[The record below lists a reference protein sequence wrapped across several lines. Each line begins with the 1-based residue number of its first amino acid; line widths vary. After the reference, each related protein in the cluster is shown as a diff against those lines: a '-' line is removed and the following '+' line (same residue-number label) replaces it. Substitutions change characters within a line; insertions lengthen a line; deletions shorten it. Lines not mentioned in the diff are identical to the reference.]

1 MRWLFV
7 VVLVR
12 AFCLQAAS
20 GPGNRLV
27 YLDGADPFHV
37 GPHFPRL
44 TTPQWVGEPGVEAVV
59 TLGIDD
65 MSGSDRYEQFLRPI
79 LERLQRIDGRAP
91 VSIFSNALNPEDPR
105 LVSWL
110 KEGLSL
116 EVHTL
121 SHPCPVLAKHEFTH
135 AVNTVHGGIDLLHHV
150 PGNRPVAFR
159 TPCCDSINSPSPRL
173 YAEVLARTNTA
184 GQFLRIDS
192 SVLLLLKDLA
202 STDPSGT
209 SVDAS
214 GRSRFT
220 KYVPFPS
227 FMTTVEDYP
236 YPWVI
241 GRTLWEFPCM
251 APSDW
256 EAQNLLGSTNAQM
269 VADWKAALD
278 ITVLRQGNFNF
289 VFHPH
294 GWSSPQQMIEFLD
307 HAVARHGSKVLFLNY
322 REAEERLTQHLGA
335 GEPLRAA
342 DGGDNGLRLL
352 DLNQDGLLDVVLGND
367 SKRLTRVWDPTAR
380 RWMDSGF
387 PTALVT
393 GSGADRRET
402 GVRFGVLHPDAR
414 PTLLRLDEAESG
426 CWGFEGSRW
435 VAQPAFLNGLELE
448 GQPVRIRSGGR
459 DQGVRFRDVD
469 GDGLCEVL
477 VSNPRQ
483 NAIFRWS
490 PSAQRWQREAHGLP
504 PDTSI
509 VDEEGEDNG
518 LRFVDVNEDGYDDV
532 LFSNATR
539 FALWLYVPKPFLGWQ
554 AGWTRK
560 VQAGV
565 RSGAAIAAGTAP
577 DEIPPI
583 VRAGPHR
590 NNGAWIRS
598 RHLWVQNED
607 TAHLP
612 DLVDRRSFEQLLQ
625 GGIPDPKSPE
635 EALASFQVAPGFRVD
650 LVASE
655 PLVQDPVAFDWDAEG
670 RLWVVEMRDYPL
682 GLDGKGQP
690 GGVVKV
696 LEDLDGDR
704 RMDRATEFLRGV
716 PFPSSVQPWRRG
728 VLITAA
734 PELFYAEDTDGDG
747 RADRRKVLFE
757 GFVEGNQQ
765 HRVNGFALGL
775 DGWIYAANGD
785 SGGEIRSSG
794 REERWNGVAWETVPG
809 TSGSVAPRSVS
820 IQGRDFRFR
829 PDTLEIEAIE
839 GQTQYGRVRDDWG
852 RWYGN
857 ANYTWL
863 WTYPIASRYVA
874 RNPFLPVRDL
884 RVMLAQ
890 GPEGN
895 RVFPISRALPRPNV
909 VGDENTVTSGCSPTP
924 YRDDLFGAEFARTV
938 FISEPSENV
947 VHREVVGDDDLHPTS
962 RRAVGEERGE
972 FLASTDSWFRPIQTK
987 TGPDGGLY
995 VADMY
1000 RLVLEHPEWIPA
1012 DQQRNLNLRAGDDR
1026 GRIYRIVP
1034 TNAVLRR
1041 VPNIAGLDT
1050 VGLVS
1055 AMDTPNGW
1063 QRDTVFRL
1071 LMERGDRA
1079 AVAPLRSLLGH
1090 SADARVR
1097 VQALAALGVLGGLSV
1112 DDLIRGLRDPHPGVV
1127 AQAIRSSEP
1136 FLVPPR
1142 NSRKLLNALVGL
1154 KGRREVALPLA
1165 LVLGVSSDRRMGSV
1179 LVDLASQDPESP
1191 VLRTAVLSASLGHI
1205 DGMMSAL
1212 ERRSALSPYL
1222 LESLVDQAVRQ
1233 KKSSAVRAGLRLASR
1248 LKGTA
1253 GELAQFRLLDR
1264 VLKSGT
1270 GPGGSD
1276 LRKFDASYRQV
1287 VARAA
1292 GRALD
1297 PSAPEE
1303 VRIAALGVLG
1313 HEGVGPA
1320 MTAEQWRSLFDARNS
1335 PSIQSAALKAL
1346 LGRPEEGPF
1355 VFAIWPLLG
1364 PALRGE
1370 ALTVFWDRPHWCGA
1384 VLDEVAAGRW
1394 TARDLGVAGRQRLR
1408 DHPDARLRARARSL
1422 LDGVKTDRGAVVE
1435 AFGRV
1440 SGTAGDLE
1448 RGRHQFVAQCAAC
1461 HRVKGLGVE
1470 VGPDLG
1476 AVVDKSPEALRVAI
1490 LDPNRAVE
1498 ERYLAYG
1505 VRTVGGEEFTGIV
1518 TSESPNSLTLR
1529 AAAGAER
1536 VFLRSEVA
1544 SMVSTGRSLMP
1555 EGFEHA
1561 LDPEGMSDLIAFLT
1575 AQGSRPK
1582 EFAGNHPEVVMPD
1595 GQGGLFLKASQA
1607 ELFGDSLVFESG
1619 HGNLG
1624 YWQSDSD
1631 VAVWTVEIPG
1641 PTGRSYDL
1649 EWEWARPGGMGPGV
1663 LLVQV
1668 EAESME
1674 VSLPATGSW
1683 ETYQQRRV
1691 GHLHLEPGRHR
1702 LRVRARPPVSTAV
1715 LDLREL
1721 RLVPRKGG
1729 T

>member
-1 MRWLFV
+1 M
-7 VVLVR
+7 
-12 AFCLQAAS
+12 
-20 GPGNRLV
+20 

-65 MSGSDRYEQFLRPI
+65 MSQSDRYEQFLRPI
-79 LERLQRIDGRAP
+79 LDRLHRIEGRAP
-91 VSIFSNALNPEDPR
+91 VSIFSNALNPQDPR
-105 LVSWL
+105 LASWL

-121 SHPCPVLAKHEFTH
+121 SHPCPVLSKHDFNAAAK
-135 AVNTVHGGIDLLHHV
+135 TVHGGIDLLHHV

-173 YAEVLARTNTA
+173 YAEVLARTNAA
-184 GQFLRIDS
+184 GEFLRIDS
-192 SVLLLLKDLA
+192 SVLLLLTSL
-202 STDPSGT
+202 DPAGKSGT
-209 SVDAS
+209 LVDES
-214 GRSRFT
+214 GRGRFT

-241 GRTLWEFPCM
+241 GRKLWEFPCM

-256 EAQNLLGSTNAQM
+256 ESQNIQGPTNVQM

-278 ITVLRQGNFNF
+278 ITVLKQGNFNF

-307 HAVARHGSKVLFLNY
+307 HAVARHGSKVRFLNY
-322 REAEERLTQHLGA
+322 READERLTQHLGA

-352 DLNQDGLLDVVLGND
+352 DLNNDGLLDVVIGND
-367 SKRLTRVWDPTAR
+367 SRRMTRVWDPSHR
-380 RWMDSGF
+380 RWIDSGF
-387 PTALVT
+387 PTALVV
-393 GSGADRRET
+393 GSGADRQET
-402 GVRFGVLHPDAR
+402 GVRFGVVHPDGR
-414 PTLLRLDEAESG
+414 PMLLRLDERESG
-426 CWGFEGSRW
+426 CWSFEGGSW
-435 VAQPAFLNGLELE
+435 VAQPGLLNGLELE
-448 GQPVRIRSGGR
+448 GQPVRIRTAGR

-469 GDGLCEVL
+469 GDGIGEVL

-483 NAIFRWS
+483 NAVFRWS
-490 PSAQRWQREAHGLP
+490 PSAQRWQRESQALP

-509 VDEEGEDNG
+509 VDEDGEDNG
-518 LRFVDVNEDGYDDV
+518 LRFVDVNEDGHDDV
-532 LFSNATR
+532 LFSNGTR

-565 RSGAAIAAGTAP
+565 RSGAAIAAGTPP

-583 VRAGPHR
+583 VRPGPYR

-612 DLVDRRSFEQLLQ
+612 DLVDRRSFEKLLMGSVQ
-625 GGIPDPKSPE
+625 DPKSPE
-635 EALASFQVAPGFRVD
+635 QALASFQVAPGFRVD

-655 PLVQDPVAFDWDAEG
+655 PLVQDPVAFDWDASG

-690 GGVVKV
+690 GGVVKR
-696 LEDLDGDR
+696 LEDADGDG

-728 VLITAA
+728 VLVTAA
-734 PELFYAEDTDGDG
+734 PELFHAEDTDGDG
-747 RADRRKVLFE
+747 QADRRRILFE

-794 REERWNGVAWETVPG
+794 REERWTGSAWEPIAGKMKSPTPK
-809 TSGSVAPRSVS
+809 SVS

-839 GQTQYGRVRDDWG
+839 GQTQYGRFRDDWG

-909 VGDENTVTSGCSPTP
+909 VGDENTVTSGCNPTP
-924 YRDDLFGAEFARTV
+924 YRDDLFGPDFATAV
-938 FISEPSENV
+938 FISEPSENLI
-947 VHREVVGDDDLHPTS
+947 HREVVGGDDLRPTS
-962 RRAVGEERGE
+962 RRALGEERRE

-987 TGPDGGLY
+987 TGPDGALY

-1000 RLVLEHPEWIPA
+1000 RLVLEHPEWIPV
-1012 DQQRNLNLRAGDDR
+1012 DQQRNLNLRAGEDR

-1034 TNAVLRR
+1034 TNGVLRR
-1041 VPNIAGLDT
+1041 IPNLPALDT
-1050 VGLVS
+1050 PGLVS
-1055 AMDTPNGW
+1055 ALDTSNGW

-1071 LMERGDRA
+1071 LLERGGRG
-1079 AVAPLRSLLGH
+1079 AVKPLQSLL
-1090 SADARVR
+1090 SRAADARVK
-1097 VQALAALGVLGGLSV
+1097 VQALAALGVLGGLTV
-1112 DDLIRGLRDPHPGVV
+1112 DDLTRGLRDPHSGVV
-1127 AQAIRSSEP
+1127 SQAIRSSEP

-1142 NSRKLLNALVGL
+1142 NSRKVLDALMAL

-1165 LVLGVSSDRRMGSV
+1165 LVLGASSDRRVGPV
-1179 LVDLASQDPESP
+1179 LVDIAAQAPESS
-1191 VLRTAVLSASLGHI
+1191 VLRTAVLSSSLGHL
-1205 DGMMSAL
+1205 DGMMSGL
-1212 ERRSALSPYL
+1212 DRMRSPSAEL
-1222 LESLVDQAVRQ
+1222 LESLVDQAARQ
-1233 KKSSAVRAGLRLASR
+1233 KKSGAVLAGLRIASR
-1248 LKGTA
+1248 LEGVP
-1253 GELAQFRLLDR
+1253 GELAQFRVLDR
-1264 VLKSGT
+1264 VLSSSEVSGAQDFQRLA
-1270 GPGGSD
+1270 GSHHE
-1276 LRKFDASYRQV
+1276 
-1287 VARAA
+1287 VANRAA
-1292 GRALD
+1292 ERALD
-1297 PSAPEE
+1297 PRAPEAL
-1303 VRIAALGVLG
+1303 RIAAFSVLG
-1313 HEGVGPA
+1313 HAGLGVSVAP
-1320 MTAEQWRSLFDARNS
+1320 ERWRTVFDPRNP
-1335 PSIQSAALKAL
+1335 PSIQSAALRAIL
-1346 LGRPEEGPF
+1346 RSPDERPI
-1355 VFAIWPLLG
+1355 VFAVWPLLG
-1364 PALRGE
+1364 PTLRAE
-1370 ALTVFWDRPHWCGA
+1370 ALAAFWDRPAWCAA
-1384 VLDEVAAGRW
+1384 VLDEVASGRW
-1394 TARDLGVAGRQRLR
+1394 TPRDLGVAGRQRLR
-1408 DHPDARLRARARSL
+1408 DHPDAALRARARIL
-1422 LDGVKTDRGAVVE
+1422 LDEVKTNRGAVVE
-1435 AFGRV
+1435 AYGRA
-1440 SGTAGDLE
+1440 SKKLGDPD
-1448 RGRHQFVAQCAAC
+1448 RGREPFIAQCAAC

-1476 AVVDKSPEALRVAI
+1476 AVIDKTPEALRVAI

-1518 TSESPNSLTLR
+1518 VGESPNSLTLR
-1529 AAAGAER
+1529 AATGLER
-1536 VFLRSEVA
+1536 VFLRSDVA
-1544 SMVSTGRSLMP
+1544 SLTGTGRSLMP

-1561 LDPEGMSDLIAFLT
+1561 IDPEGMSDLIAFLT

-1582 EFAGNHPEVVMPD
+1582 EFAGNHPDVVMPD
-1595 GQGGLFLKASQA
+1595 DQGVLKLTASRA
-1607 ELFGDSLVFESG
+1607 EIFGDSIVFEAG
-1619 HGNLG
+1619 YGNLG

-1641 PTGRSYDL
+1641 SAAQSYDL
-1649 EWEWARPGGMGPGV
+1649 SWDWARPGGMGPGV

-1668 EAESME
+1668 ESESTE

-1683 ETYQQRRV
+1683 DVYQQRPV
-1691 GHLHLEPGRHR
+1691 GHLRLEPGRHR
-1702 LRVRARPPVSTAV
+1702 LRVRAKPPVTSTV
-1715 LDLREL
+1715 LDLRAL
-1721 RLVPRKGG
+1721 RLVPRKGAN
-1729 T
+1729 

>member
-1 MRWLFV
+1 MRWL
-7 VVLVR
+7 LLISLIHT
-12 AFCLQAAS
+12 FCLQAAP
-20 GPGNRLV
+20 GLGNRLV
-27 YLDGADPFHV
+27 YLDDTDPFHV

-65 MSGSDRYEQFLRPI
+65 MSQSDRYERFLRPI

-105 LVSWL
+105 LASWL

-121 SHPCPVLAKHEFTH
+121 SHPCPVLAKHDFIG
-135 AVNTVHGGIDLLHHV
+135 AAKTVHGGVDLLHHV

-173 YAEVLARTNTA
+173 YAEVLARTNAA

-192 SVLLLLKDLA
+192 SVLLLLTSLDRSA
-202 STDPSGT
+202 PSGKL
-209 SVDAS
+209 VDES
-214 GRSRFT
+214 GRGRFT

-241 GRTLWEFPCM
+241 GKTLWEFPCM

-256 EAQNLLGSTNAQM
+256 EAQNILGPTNAQM
-269 VADWKAALD
+269 VVDWKAALD
-278 ITVLRQGNFNF
+278 ITVLKQGNFNF

-294 GWSSPQQMIEFLD
+294 GWSSPEQMIEFLD
-307 HAVARHGSKVLFLNY
+307 HAVARHGSKVRFLNY
-322 REAEERLTQHLGA
+322 READERLTQHLGA

-352 DLNQDGLLDVVLGND
+352 DLDSDGLLDVVIGND
-367 SKRLTRVWDPTAR
+367 SKRLTRVWNPAAR
-380 RWMDSGF
+380 RWLDSGF

-393 GSGADRRET
+393 GSGVDRRET
-402 GVRFGVLHPDAR
+402 GVRFGVVHPDGR

-426 CWGFEGSRW
+426 CWSFEEGRW
-435 VAQPAFLNGLELE
+435 VSQPALLNGLDLE
-448 GQPVRIRSGGR
+448 GQPVRIRTAGR

-469 GDGLCEVL
+469 GDGIGEIL
-477 VSNPRQ
+477 VSNPLQ

-490 PSAQRWQREAHGLP
+490 PSAQRWQRESQALP

-509 VDEEGEDNG
+509 VDEDGEDNG
-518 LRFVDVNEDGYDDV
+518 LRFVDVNEDGHDDV
-532 LFSNATR
+532 LFSNGTR

-554 AGWTRK
+554 AGWSRK
-560 VQAGV
+560 AQAGV
-565 RSGAAIAAGTAP
+565 RSGAAIAAGTPP

-583 VRAGPHR
+583 VRPGPHR

-612 DLVDRRSFEQLLQ
+612 DLVDHRSFEQLLR
-625 GGIPDPKSPE
+625 GAIPDPKSPE
-635 EALASFQVAPGFRVD
+635 QALASFQAAPGFRVD

-696 LEDLDGDR
+696 LEDADGDG
-704 RMDRATEFLRGV
+704 RMDRVTEFLRGV

-728 VLITAA
+728 VLVTAA
-734 PELFYAEDTDGDG
+734 PQLFYAEDIDGDG
-747 RADRRKVLFE
+747 RADRRRVLFE

-775 DGWIYAANGD
+775 DGWMYAANGD

-794 REERWNGVAWETVPG
+794 REERWTGSAWEPVPG
-809 TSGSVAPRSVS
+809 VSESRAPRSVS
-820 IQGRDFRFR
+820 IQGKDFRFR

-852 RWYGN
+852 HWYGN

-924 YRDDLFGAEFARTV
+924 YRDDLFGPEFARTV
-938 FISEPSENV
+938 FISEPSENLI
-947 VHREVVGDDDLHPTS
+947 HREVLEGDDLRPTS
-962 RRAVGEERGE
+962 RRAAGEERRE

-987 TGPDGGLY
+987 TGPDGALY
-995 VADMY
+995 MADMY

-1012 DQQRNLNLRAGDDR
+1012 DQQRNLNLRAGEDR
-1026 GRIYRIVP
+1026 GRLYRMVP

-1041 VPNIAGLDT
+1041 IPNLAALDT

-1071 LMERGDRA
+1071 LLERADRR
-1079 AVAPLRSLLGH
+1079 AVRPLRSLLGRA
-1090 SADARVR
+1090 SDPRVR
-1097 VQALAALGVLGGLSV
+1097 VQALAALGVLGGLTV
-1112 DDLIRGLRDPHPGVV
+1112 EDLVHGLRDPHPGVV
-1127 AQAIRSSEP
+1127 AQAIRASEP

-1142 NSRKLLNALVGL
+1142 GSRRILEALLTL
-1154 KGRREVALPLA
+1154 KGRRDVALPLA
-1165 LVLGVSSDRRMGSV
+1165 LVLGASSDRRVGPA
-1179 LVDLASQDPESP
+1179 LVDLAARDPESS
-1191 VLRTAVLSASLGHI
+1191 VLRTAVLSSSLGHV
-1205 DGMMSAL
+1205 DGMLAAL
-1212 ERRSALSPYL
+1212 ERMPAPSAPL
-1222 LESLVDQAVRQ
+1222 LESLVDLAVRQ
-1233 KKSSAVRAGLRLASR
+1233 KKLGAVLAGMRIASR
-1248 LKGTA
+1248 LEGTR
-1253 GELAQFRLLDR
+1253 GDLVRFRLLDR
-1264 VLKSGT
+1264 ALKAERGALT
-1270 GPGGSD
+1270 WAQDGLAEPF
-1276 LRKFDASYRQV
+1276 RA
-1287 VARAA
+1287 VAVRAA
-1292 GRALD
+1292 DRAVD
-1297 PSAPEE
+1297 PSASEE

-1313 HEGVGPA
+1313 HPGIGISMAPDR
-1320 MTAEQWRSLFDARNS
+1320 WRALFDARNS
-1335 PSIQSAALKAL
+1335 PSIQSAALQAL
-1346 LGRPEEGPF
+1346 LSHPDQGAI
-1355 VFAIWPLLG
+1355 VFAAWQLLG
-1364 PALRGE
+1364 PGLRGQ
-1370 ALTVFWDRPHWCGA
+1370 ALTAFWDRPVWCEA
-1384 VLDEVAAGRW
+1384 VLAEVASGRW
-1394 TARDLGVAGRQRLR
+1394 SSRDLGVGGRQRLR
-1408 DHPDARLRARARSL
+1408 DHPDASVRARARDL
-1422 LDGVKTDRGAVVE
+1422 LDEVKTDRGAVVE
-1435 AFGRV
+1435 AYG
-1440 SGTAGDLE
+1440 GAAGKAGNLE
-1448 RGRHQFVAQCAAC
+1448 RGRDLFVSQCAAC
-1461 HRVKGLGVE
+1461 HRVKGLGVD

-1476 AVVDKSPEALRVAI
+1476 AVVDKTPEALRVAI

-1505 VRTVGGEEFTGIV
+1505 VRTAGGEEFTGIV
-1518 TSESPNSLTLR
+1518 VGESPNSLTLR
-1529 AAAGAER
+1529 AATGLER
-1536 VFLRSEVA
+1536 VFLRGEVA
-1544 SMVSTGRSLMP
+1544 SLTSTGRSLMP

-1561 LDPEGMSDLIAFLT
+1561 IDPEAMTDLIAFLT

-1595 GQGGLFLKASQA
+1595 DHGVLHLTAARA
-1607 ELFGDSLVFESG
+1607 EIFGDSLVFEAG
-1619 HGNLG
+1619 YGNLG

-1631 VAVWTVEIPG
+1631 LAVWTVEIPG
-1641 PTGRSYDL
+1641 PAVRSYDL
-1649 EWEWARPGGMGPGV
+1649 SWDWARPGGMGPGV
-1663 LLVQV
+1663 LVVQG
-1668 EAESME
+1668 ERDAME

-1683 ETYQQRRV
+1683 DVYRQRLAGTVR
-1691 GHLHLEPGRHR
+1691 LEPGRHR
-1702 LRVRARPPVSTAV
+1702 LRVRARPPVTSTV
-1715 LDLREL
+1715 IDLREL
-1721 RLVPRKGG
+1721 QLVPRDGG